1 MTMTEILKEVGRGKR
16 GARDLT
22 YEEAASAAEL
32 IVSGEATS
40 AQIGAFFMA
49 QRIKLESVD
58 ELKAFVAVFRKHAHR
73 SPIPQ
78 GLDCAG
84 PYDGRTTSYMATF
97 ATSFLLAAGGLPVTL
112 HGTRT
117 LPPKWGVTLTDLLGE
132 LGVDGSLMEWA
143 PSARPADFAGVRFV
157 PAEVWCPPLAKL
169 RPIREELGLR
179 TILNTIEKL
188 LDYSDSPYLVYGVYH
203 NTVFDRMAQL
213 IQEFDYRKALIVQG
227 AQGSEDLFID
237 RPTRT
242 YVVDGGQAKL
252 HLIDPETYGLDT
264 PLPEEHEAAWT
275 AAKQLS
281 VTEQVL
287 QGKAHPAY
295 VNQVLLNGAVRLEL
309 AGRVDSVEEGIY
321 TCKALLDSGSPWDTY
336 CSWRDTLRME
346 QAANAERAKAP
357 HQA

>member
-22 YEEAASAAEL
+22 YEEAASTAEL
-32 IVSGEATS
+32 MIGGHATP

-58 ELKAFVAVFRKHAHR
+58 ELRAFVTVFRKHAHR

-84 PYDGRTTSYMATF
+84 PYDGRTTSFMATF

-112 HGTRT
+112 HGTPS
-117 LPPKWGVTLTDLLGE
+117 LPPKWGVTLTDLLSE
-132 LGVDGSLMEWA
+132 LGVDSRLMEWA
-143 PSARPADFAGVRFV
+143 PAARPADFAGVRFV
-157 PAEVWCPPLAKL
+157 PAEVWCPPLARL

-188 LDYSDSPYLVYGVYH
+188 LDFSDSPFLVYGVYH

-213 IQEFDYRKALIVQG
+213 IEQLDYRRALIVQG

-242 YVVDGGQAKL
+242 YVVGDGEAKL
-252 HLIDPETYGLDT
+252 HVVDPETYGLDT
-264 PLPEEHEAAWT
+264 PLPEEEDTVWT
-275 AAKQLS
+275 AAKQLK

-287 QGKAHPAY
+287 QGDAHPAY

-321 TCKALLDSGSPWDTY
+321 TCKALLDDGSPWATY
-336 CSWRDTLRME
+336 CSWRDTLRLE
-346 QAANAERAKAP
+346 QAAATERAKAP